1 MQSKESPK
9 IHILT
14 ILAGIMLAAILIGLV
29 FFLIFLSN
37 QDKAPS
43 TESEQVS
50 DITII
55 PSPTETPTQPIKTEV
70 VEVAETVQVVLPP
83 GVIGIGAYVQ
93 VVGTEGS
100 GLRMRAEAGTNTEVF
115 FIAMDEEVFQ
125 VIGGPVEVGDYIWW
139 QLEAPYDQTRTGW
152 SAEPFLE
159 VIEND

>member
-14 ILAGIMLAAILIGLV
+14 ILAGRMLAVVLIGLV
-29 FFLIFLSN
+29 FLLIFLSN
-37 QDKAPS
+37 QGKKPS
-43 TESEQVS
+43 AVSEQVA

-55 PSPTETPTQPIKTEV
+55 PSPTETPTLPITTEV
-70 VEVAETVQVVLPP
+70 IEMTETVQVVLPP
-83 GVIGIGAYVQ
+83 GIIGIGAYVQ
-93 VVGTEGS
+93 VTGTDGS
-100 GLRMRAEAGTNTEVF
+100 GLRMRAEPGTNTEVL
-115 FIAMDEEVFQ
+115 FIAMDEEVFK
-125 VIGGPVEVGDYIWW
+125 VVGGPVEKDDYTWW